1 MERVFFFIQFLSFFT
16 PYNRISECDR
26 DISNYT
32 LNQIISTHKRC
43 ALGIKKNPKITTN
56 KKRRSN
62 QEGGSLQAKKAH
74 TLYVRN
80 HEDLAAGS
88 ALAEEMTSLC
98 YGGVMYISDIT
109 RGVSSH
115 MFSLAPIYFP
125 EEELLL
131 LLNSYL

>member
-1 MERVFFFIQFLSFFT
+1 M
-16 PYNRISECDR
+16 PW
-26 DISNYT
+26 
-32 LNQIISTHKRC
+32 
-43 ALGIKKNPKITTN
+43 ALKKPQNNNEQKE
-56 KKRRSN
+56 KKQSRRWELAG
-62 QEGGSLQAKKAH
+62 QKAH

-88 ALAEEMTSLC
+88 ALAEEMTSLY

-109 RGVSSH
+109 RGVSNH